1 MSSFSFSRMLMVR
14 QNFPDRR
21 IPDVA
26 GEVRRQLAASPF
38 ASQLRPGARVA
49 LGVGSRGINDIA
61 TIVRAAVY
69 YWKYKGM
76 HPFIIPAMGSHGAA
90 TAEGQAD
97 VLAHYGVDEHNMGCP
112 VVSQLE
118 VVSLLGHS
126 SIAFVPTYAKMPD
139 EFRRSAINRLED
151 FRQNNS
157 APRLVDAGLPKTF
170 SNREQRMSS
179 KRVN

>member
-1 MSSFSFSRMLMVR
+1 MSSFSFPRMLLVR

-49 LGVGSRGINDIA
+49 IGVGSRGINDIA
-61 TIVRAAVY
+61 TIVRAAVD
-69 YWKYKGM
+69 YWKQNGM

-97 VLAHYGVDEHNMGCP
+97 VLAHYGVDERTWAVP
-112 VVSQLE
+112 
-118 VVSLLGHS
+118 S
-126 SIAFVPTYAKMPD
+126 SASWKWCRWVRRKTTSKPSWIAPPTKPMA
-139 EFRRSAINRLED
+139 SC
-151 FRQNNS
+151 
-157 APRLVDAGLPKTF
+157 
-170 SNREQRMSS
+170 
-179 KRVN
+179 